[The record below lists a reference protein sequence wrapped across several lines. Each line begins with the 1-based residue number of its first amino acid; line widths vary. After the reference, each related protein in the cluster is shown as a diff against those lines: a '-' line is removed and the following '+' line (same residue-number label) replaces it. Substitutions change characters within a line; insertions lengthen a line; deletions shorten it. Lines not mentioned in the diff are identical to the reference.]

1 MKIKLSLL
9 LLAFFL
15 IASCSKEK
23 KDLRDQYAG
32 RYDYTFN
39 LTGQDDW
46 GSYGDHGSG
55 TIFVNKGQPN
65 EMTFKD
71 SALLYTVFM
80 WENGNFT
87 VPEDII
93 DVGGDAYKMTGEG
106 QFMGDLLTLTLRMEA
121 TGFFDKSVIQISGD
135 KR

>member
-1 MKIKLSLL
+1 
-9 LLAFFL
+9 
-15 IASCSKEK
+15 
-23 KDLRDQYAG
+23 
-32 RYDYTFN
+32 
-39 LTGQDDW
+39 
-46 GSYGDHGSG
+46 
-55 TIFVNKGQPN
+55 
-65 EMTFKD
+65 
-71 SALLYTVFM
+71 M